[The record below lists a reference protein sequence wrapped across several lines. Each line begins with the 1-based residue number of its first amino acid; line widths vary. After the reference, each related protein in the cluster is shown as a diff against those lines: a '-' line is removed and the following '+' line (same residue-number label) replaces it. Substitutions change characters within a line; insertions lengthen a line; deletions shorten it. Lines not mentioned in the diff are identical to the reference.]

1 MRNYFEEMNID
12 YDELKSYEEI
22 ETYYDEVKDYS
33 NLIQELQCDRV
44 EALKQ
49 IVNKNKEI
57 ERLNKEN
64 NILKKNAE
72 HNDKVVDNVNW
83 GNMLLKKEIE
93 RLKEEYVM
101 LQNASDE
108 VEEEKDKEIERL
120 NKENK
125 ELNKICARKSHYID
139 KKDLEIGELNNIIDE
154 IKERVLDE
162 TKPLP
167 NAKEIIDIIG
177 VDKE

>member
-57 ERLNKEN
+57 ERLNNIINEAINYIDDNTYYKDHKGHIN
-64 NILKKNAE
+64 IDDLYIILK
-72 HNDKVVDNVNW
+72 
-83 GNMLLKKEIE
+83 G
-93 RLKEEYVM
+93 
-101 LQNASDE
+101 S
-108 VEEEKDKEIERL
+108 DKE
-120 NKENK
+120 
-125 ELNKICARKSHYID
+125 
-139 KKDLEIGELNNIIDE
+139 
-154 IKERVLDE
+154 
-162 TKPLP
+162 
-167 NAKEIIDIIG
+167 
-177 VDKE
+177 